1 MKNSLKEHRRLKN
14 LTQEELSK
22 SSGISIR
29 TIQRIEK
36 GLSTGSS
43 HTLKT
48 LAKTLS
54 IESSDIFHDEGNPK
68 LFVKNNIKTLK
79 LMNFSVLTMLEIPFG
94 NIIFPSI
101 IFFKNRNDRKMNTI
115 GKKILNF
122 QILSMLALPFFLVIL
137 FLLAGKG
144 YGGFPIILI
153 VSYLTYGLANIIITI
168 HISVQINKEKEVL
181 SFVPNV
187 L

>member
-1 MKNSLKEHRRLKN
+1 MKNNLKGHRKLKN

-48 LAKTLS
+48 LARTLS
-54 IESSDIFHDEGNPK
+54 IESTDILHDESNPR
-68 LFVKNNIKTLK
+68 LFEKKNINTLK
-79 LMNFSVLTMLEIPFG
+79 LMNFSVLTMLIIPFG
-94 NIIFPSI
+94 NIIFPAI
-101 IFFKNRNDRKMNTI
+101 IYFKNRDDGKINTI

-122 QILSMLALPFFLVIL
+122 QILSMLVLPFFLVIL
-137 FLLAGKG
+137 FLLIGRGYAGLTMT
-144 YGGFPIILI
+144 FIA
-153 VSYLTYGLANIIITI
+153 SYFTYGLANIIITI
-168 HISVQINKEKEVL
+168 YTSIQINEEKEVL
-181 SFVPNV
+181 SFVPNI

>member
-1 MKNSLKEHRRLKN
+1 MKNSLKGHRKIKN

-54 IESSDIFHDEGNPK
+54 IENSDILHDESNPK
-68 LFVKNNIKTLK
+68 LFTKNNIDTLK
-79 LMNFSVLTMLEIPFG
+79 LMNFSVLTMLIIPVG
-94 NIIFPSI
+94 NIIFPAI
-101 IFFKNRNDRKMNTI
+101 IYFKNRDDGKINII

-122 QILSMLALPFFLVIL
+122 QILSMLVLPFFLVIL
-137 FLLAGKG
+137 YLLIGAGHG
-144 YGGFPIILI
+144 ALTITFI

-168 HISVQINKEKEVL
+168 HTSIQINKEKEVL
-181 SFVPNV
+181 SFIPNI

>member
-1 MKNSLKEHRRLKN
+1 
-14 LTQEELSK
+14 
-22 SSGISIR
+22 
-29 TIQRIEK
+29 
-36 GLSTGSS
+36 
-43 HTLKT
+43 
-48 LAKTLS
+48 
-54 IESSDIFHDEGNPK
+54 
-68 LFVKNNIKTLK
+68 
-79 LMNFSVLTMLEIPFG
+79 
-94 NIIFPSI
+94 
-101 IFFKNRNDRKMNTI
+101 
-115 GKKILNF
+115 
-122 QILSMLALPFFLVIL
+122 MLALPFFLVIL

>member
-1 MKNSLKEHRRLKN
+1 MKNSLKGHRTLKN

-48 LAKTLS
+48 LARTLS
-54 IESSDIFHDEGNPK
+54 IESSDISNDESK
-68 LFVKNNIKTLK
+68 SRLKEKNNINTLK
-79 LMNFSVLTMLEIPFG
+79 LMNFSVLTMLVIPFG
-94 NIIFPSI
+94 NIIFPVI
-101 IFFKNRNDRKMNTI
+101 IYFKNKDDEKINTI

-122 QILSMLALPFFLVIL
+122 QILSFLILPFVLVLL
-137 FLLAGKG
+137 FLIIGSGYAGLPMT
-144 YGGFPIILI
+144 FIL
-153 VSYLTYGLANIIITI
+153 SYLIYALVNIIITI
-168 HISVQINKEKEVL
+168 HTSIQINKKKEVL
-181 SFVPNV
+181 ALIPKI